1 MNFLDIVLYNSRK
14 GKIGNTRNDKRIE
27 QYAYLHR
34 NSKHPETLK
43 HSIPF
48 AQALQMF
55 QICESQDDFEKYLE
69 QHRTTFVLTNNYRT
83 ISDIKSA
90 TSKNWN
96 IVDI

>member
-1 MNFLDIVLYNSRK
+1 MNSLDIVVYNSPK

-34 NSKHPETLK
+34 NSKHSEALK

-55 QICESQDDFEKYLE
+55 QICESPDNFKKYLE
-69 QHRTTFVLTNNYRT
+69 QHRTTLVLTYSYRT
-83 ISDIKSA
+83 ISDIESA
-90 TSKNWN
+90 T
-96 IVDI
+96 